1 MKKSKTRN
9 GKRAGGSLKRIVGR
23 RYKYMHTLN
32 SMPAHYY
39 PGEQICYAVRTRP
52 IPLCDTL
59 AQIKRE
65 QRATVAW
72 RKSEGF
78 DCENK
83 SFGWMKVQSPNID

>member
-1 MKKSKTRN
+1 MSKTSN
-9 GKRAGGSLKRIVGR
+9 GKAKRQLRVQRMVGR

-72 RKSEGF
+72 IKSQGF
-78 DCENK
+78 YCENK
-83 SFGWMKVQSPNID
+83 SFGWMKVESPNS

>member
-1 MKKSKTRN
+1 MKIKSKAAQASSVQRMF
-9 GKRAGGSLKRIVGR
+9 RR

-32 SMPAHYY
+32 SMPAYYY

-52 IPLCDTL
+52 ILLCDSL

-65 QRATVAW
+65 QKATALW
-72 RKSEGF
+72 RNSEGF

-83 SFGWMKVQSPNID
+83 SFGWVKVESPND

>member
-1 MKKSKTRN
+1 
-9 GKRAGGSLKRIVGR
+9 
-23 RYKYMHTLN
+23 
-32 SMPAHYY
+32 MPAHYY

-65 QRATVAW
+65 QRAAVAW

-83 SFGWMKVQSPNID
+83 SFGWMKVESPNGGTKPRREQE